1 VKLRRITTG
10 DKIMRIKNEEAW
22 NGWVKANDDP
32 YGGCCVRVAKRVME
46 ILDEDTTPLHDGYW
60 PDVHTPHGIICK
72 ADNDIDAGGITGAM
86 AGFVAQ
92 MISTCHERGEEFRK
106 IWNKEYAGE
115 GVVNPAI
122 ITIETK

>member
-1 VKLRRITTG
+1 
-10 DKIMRIKNEEAW
+10 MRIKNEEAW

-72 ADNDIDAGGITGAM
+72 ADNDIDAGGITVAM